1 MVEYIVAIDLAR
13 VRFPADAFQPGGK
26 QFGIPSNLLH
36 MLQTKTHRMAV
47 FVDHCAEVMLTE
59 VVLRHLASD
68 MRSPDSSEHEDPVCR
83 CWRTARRPSRC
94 SASGESF
101 HQPFARRSG
110 MVRDGTG
117 ASLANSAEAFWLPF
131 PLSGSA
137 WFCILGKAH
146 STIRNNPTEAIIHE
160 VLRRHVSPWEPNIGE
175 SALRT
180 GR

>member
-1 MVEYIVAIDLAR
+1 
-13 VRFPADAFQPGGK
+13 
-26 QFGIPSNLLH
+26 
-36 MLQTKTHRMAV
+36 MAV
-47 FVDHCAEVMLTE
+47 FEDHCAKAMLAE
-59 VVLRHLASD
+59 VVMRHLASD
-68 MRSPDSSEHEDPVCR
+68 MRSPDSSEHKDPVCR

-94 SASGESF
+94 SPSGASF
-101 HQPFARRSG
+101 HRPFARRSG

-117 ASLANSAEAFWLPF
+117 ASLASSAEAFWLPF

-146 STIRNNPTEAIIHE
+146 STTRGNPIAAIIYE
-160 VLRRHVSPWEPNIGE
+160 VLRRHVPPRESNIGE